1 MKYKPNPYSPSIVIS
16 VTTVLS
22 SYVAVNVFNAL
33 DSAEWQTY
41 STLSTTLGASGGT
54 SLSSDPSSGTSS
66 TPGGT
71 TGGSDDSSQ
80 DSSPSSGTITPGG

>member
-1 MKYKPNPYSPSIVIS
+1 LKNKPNPYSPSIVIS

-22 SYVAVNVFNAL
+22 SYVAVNVFNSL

-54 SLSSDPSSGTSS
+54 SLSSSDPTSGTS
-66 TPGGT
+66 
-71 TGGSDDSSQ
+71 TGGSTGGTDDSSQ
-80 DSSPSSGTITPGG
+80 NSSPSSGTITPGG